1 MHIEEILAKLNIFLL
16 LIKDDE
22 LLEKYKEIWQKVS
35 NSIKNGFDSEPVYN
49 EINLKPKIK
58 SYKKKINPNFHSDKI
73 PKEGSQCVCLSVL
86 LNASVYGAG
95 KHYYPQVFLEKHKY
109 VITEIKM
116 LKYIADDIE
125 MSSDDSDERF

>member
-58 SYKKKINPNFHSDKI
+58 SYKKKNK
-73 PKEGSQCVCLSVL
+73 PKFSQ
-86 LNASVYGAG
+86 
-95 KHYYPQVFLEKHKY
+95 
-109 VITEIKM
+109 
-116 LKYIADDIE
+116 
-125 MSSDDSDERF
+125 